1 MNSEEK
7 SKNKSLPDSNSQ
19 NIQPI
24 LNKLSNDFS
33 YQKSYIKLLN
43 EVIKNVISGN
53 EEEKSNLEK
62 INNMLP
68 TLIQNLGLPF
78 CYLMN
83 NNQDIINYYCNI
95 YLEKD
100 KNSEIAEKILMNFIN
115 VFNYESVE
123 VNPSDDLIEILE
135 DCDPDTFKEIKN
147 NKRITKN
154 EIETIYDGL
163 SDLFSIW
170 RMSINIIENLEN
182 DRFDQYHYSLN
193 EITNKINEI
202 EKIKKYPK
210 ATIEFLREKIKDCE
224 SPLINKKKFNT
235 FEKKKNNDLSGSE
248 DINDKKKYF
257 SNPLNANISNFNQFN
272 NQNITNFNINNNNN
286 NIINESDIEENLK
299 VIREIPLKNRT
310 SFYKDELLV
319 DGEDD
324 MTEFKNYIF
333 PLNEKQV
340 DELKRQFCGFLN
352 SKGGRLYL
360 GINDEK
366 IVKGVVLNYKKC
378 DALRNLLVN
387 FTYEFYPKCRLD
399 KIKVFFIPIRSMKDN
414 KFINNLYIVKIIVL
428 PGEPYILY
436 SMTNKGFNAAIRLQG
451 QCANL
456 TAEEIYGEIIK
467 RGNLPKN
474 YDFVNINKNFNDP
487 EPEKNLD
494 VEKEMDDDDW
504 IINDQKKNKN
514 SENLE
519 KPKKKKKKK
528 NKKDVF
534 VVEVKNIDIN
544 MNTKDIYNIFNG
556 CGCIEQKFFDKQG
569 KSRGYGILKFSNETL
584 AQSTIDKFNQNK
596 IGENNIILLLKNNN
610 N

>member
-1 MNSEEK
+1 M
-7 SKNKSLPDSNSQ
+7 
-19 NIQPI
+19 
-24 LNKLSNDFS
+24 
-33 YQKSYIKLLN
+33 
-43 EVIKNVISGN
+43 
-53 EEEKSNLEK
+53 
-62 INNMLP
+62 
-68 TLIQNLGLPF
+68 IQNLGLPF
-78 CYLMN
+78 CDLMN
-83 NNQDIINYYCNI
+83 NNQDIINYYCNL

-100 KNSEIAEKILMNFIN
+100 KNSEIAEKILINFIN
-115 VFNYESVE
+115 IFNYESIE
-123 VNPSDDLIEILE
+123 VNPSEDLIEILQ
-135 DCDPDTFKEIKN
+135 DCDPETFKEIKN

-163 SDLFSIW
+163 SELFSNW

-182 DRFDQYHYSLN
+182 DYFDQFHYSLK
-193 EITNKINEI
+193 EIINKINEI
-202 EKIKKYPK
+202 EKMKKYPK
-210 ATIEFLREKIKDCE
+210 ATIEFLREKIQDCE
-224 SPLINKKKFNT
+224 SSFNNKKKFNT
-235 FEKKKNNDLSGSE
+235 FEKKKNNDLSDSE

-257 SNPLNANISNFNQFN
+257 SNPVNANISNYNQFN

-333 PLNEKQV
+333 PLNEKQGE
-340 DELKRQFCGFLN
+340 ELRRQFCGFLN

-474 YDFVNINKNFNDP
+474 YDFVNINKDFNDP
-487 EPEKNLD
+487 EPEKNFD
-494 VEKEMDDDDW
+494 VEKEMDEDDW

-519 KPKKKKKKK
+519 HHKKKKKKK
-528 NKKDVF
+528 NKKDIF

-544 MNTKDIYNIFNG
+544 MDTKDIYDIFNG
-556 CGCIEQKFFDKQG
+556 CGSIEQKFFAKQG
-569 KSRGYGILKFSNETL
+569 KSRGYGILKFSNENL
-584 AQSTIDKFNQNK
+584 AKSTIDKFNQSK
-596 IGENNIILLLKNNN
+596 IGENNIILILKNNN